1 MFTTYS
7 DFFNALEGI
16 TFSKVNC
23 DDLFAKAL
31 HFERMYGSQE
41 ELESAA
47 SSIARK
53 QEENFRKEQKE
64 AAEKEKAEKRAEKQ
78 SKKVGKKNFKVILI
92 FEFTNKVAFGLI

>member
-1 MFTTYS
+1 
-7 DFFNALEGI
+7 
-16 TFSKVNC
+16 
-23 DDLFAKAL
+23 
-31 HFERMYGSQE
+31 MYGSQE

-78 SKKVGKKNFKVILI
+78 SKKVGKKNFKVTLILRL
-92 FEFTNKVAFGLI
+92 TKKVAFGLKSQQI